1 MLALTGNNLMPN
13 FFKKLTSSFKME
25 EENDT
30 LKNED
35 NENDS
40 PEEYLN
46 EIEENNDIE
55 SEDSDEQDTQEADS
69 NEESIEDESD
79 LDKNYQDNDDEQEA
93 EDEEV
98 SMPDDSSSVD
108 TSLGE
113 GEKPYTIAQLAS
125 AQTTKERTSAK
136 VSKKKL
142 PRISLYSTAD
152 SSDNESNMP
161 EGQLAI
167 DVYETDLEIVV
178 KSTIAGAKPEDL
190 DVGIEDNTANIRGS
204 RHNEEKIKGENYLY
218 QECYWGTFS
227 RSIILPVE
235 VDADK
240 AEASLKDGILT
251 IRIPKI
257 KRNKE
262 KKLKILS

>member
-1 MLALTGNNLMPN
+1 MPN

-25 EENDT
+25 DEDDIFENEEVENDT
-30 LKNED
+30 
-35 NENDS
+35 
-40 PEEYLN
+40 PEEDLN
-46 EIEENNDIE
+46 ESKDSELENSEEQSTKE
-55 SEDSDEQDTQEADS
+55 TGLGEQNT
-69 NEESIEDESD
+69 EDESD
-79 LDKNYQDNDDEQEA
+79 LDEDYSDDDEQEA
-93 EDEEV
+93 DELA
-98 SMPDDSSSVD
+98 DSSEID
-108 TSLGE
+108 ASLGE
-113 GEKPYTIAQLAS
+113 GEKPYTIAQLAH
-125 AQTTKERTSAK
+125 AQTTKRVVSSKT
-136 VSKKKL
+136 SKKKL
-142 PRISLYSTAD
+142 PKINLYSSTD
-152 SSDNESNMP
+152 SNDSESNMP

-167 DVYETDLEIVV
+167 DVYETASEIVV

-190 DVGIEDNTANIRGS
+190 DVGIEDNTVNIRGA

-240 AEASLKDGILT
+240 AEASLRDGVLT

-262 KKLKILS
+262 KKVKILS